1 MKYKVFT
8 NSFKN
13 IIAMS
18 KKTIL
23 ILVAISAL
31 AFTTK
36 AQDTKTE
43 HSIKV
48 IGTAEMEIVPDEI
61 YMSVTLREY
70 TKDKKKF
77 TIEELEKNLVNFI
90 EKVTVTDK
98 KDIKMDNMSAYVLS
112 MKRKNKDEIISKSY
126 DVKFKNSQ
134 QVYMLYSAMDS
145 LGISKAFVSKYSHS
159 KMDEYKKEIKIKAIK
174 AAREKANYLLEAIGE
189 KAGKAIFVEEKTG
202 FVTVDDG
209 TRNGRDYIN
218 NYSSM
223 SNSLVQTRYMIG
235 SGDESGSDNTIGDK
249 TIKLNYVINAEF
261 AIQ

>member
-1 MKYKVFT
+1 M
-8 NSFKN
+8 
-13 IIAMS
+13 

-23 ILVAISAL
+23 ILSAIFAF

-36 AQDTKTE
+36 AQETKDE

-90 EKVTVTDK
+90 EKVTTTDK

-112 MKRKNKDEIISKSY
+112 MKRKNKDEVITKSY

-134 QVYMLYSAMDS
+134 QVYMLYSVMDS
-145 LGISKAFVSKYSHS
+145 LSISKAYVSKYSHS
-159 KMDEYKKEIKIKAIK
+159 KMDEYKKQIKINAIK
-174 AAREKANYLLEAIGE
+174 AAKEKATYLLEAIGE
-189 KAGKAIFVEEKTG
+189 KAGKAISVSEPSG
-202 FVTVDDG
+202 FVSVNDG
-209 TRNGRDYIN
+209 TDNHERNYRGN
-218 NYSSM
+218 TYSNISQ
-223 SNSLVQTRYMIG
+223 SASFGGYDGAVI
-235 SGDESGSDNTIGDK
+235 ENTIGDK
-249 TIKLNYVINAEF
+249 TIKLNYTINAEF

>member
-1 MKYKVFT
+1 MKK
-8 NSFKN
+8 
-13 IIAMS
+13 I
-18 KKTIL
+18 IL
-23 ILVAISAL
+23 ILSAIFSF

-70 TKDKKKF
+70 TNKEKKKF
-77 TIEELEKNLVNFI
+77 TIEELEKNLVNYI
-90 EKVTVTDK
+90 EKITTTDK

-112 MKRKNKDEIISKSY
+112 MKRKNKDEVITKSY

-134 QVYMLYSAMDS
+134 QVYLLYSVMDS

-159 KMDEYKKEIKIKAIK
+159 KMDEYKKQIKTNAIK
-174 AAREKANYLLEAIGE
+174 AAKEKATYLLDAIGE
-189 KAGKAIFVEEKTG
+189 KAGKAISVTETTG
-202 FVTVDDG
+202 FVSVNDG
-209 TRNGRDYIN
+209 TDNYERNFRGNVYN
-218 NYSSM
+218 NVSQTSS
-223 SNSLVQTRYMIG
+223 YG
-235 SGDESGSDNTIGDK
+235 GSDGGTAESTIGDK
-249 TIKLNYVINAEF
+249 TIKLNYSINAEF

>member
-1 MKYKVFT
+1 MKKY
-8 NSFKN
+8 
-13 IIAMS
+13 
-18 KKTIL
+18 IL
-23 ILVAISAL
+23 LLSAIFAF

-43 HSIKV
+43 HSVKV

-70 TKDKKKF
+70 TNKEKKKF
-77 TIEELEKNLVNFI
+77 TIEELEKNLVNYI
-90 EKVTVTDK
+90 EKVTTTDK

-134 QVYMLYSAMDS
+134 QVYMLYSVLDS

-159 KMDEYKKEIKIKAIK
+159 KMDEYKKQIKINAIK
-174 AAREKANYLLEAIGE
+174 AAREKANYLMEAIGE
-189 KAGKAIFVEEKTG
+189 KAGKAISVTETTG
-202 FVTVDDG
+202 FVSIDDG
-209 TRNGRDYIN
+209 TYDSGRNDFRGN
-218 NYSSM
+218 V
-223 SNSLVQTRYMIG
+223 SNSVSQSRYYFYNTTSADDG
-235 SGDESGSDNTIGDK
+235 TNKTIGDK
-249 TIKLNYVINAEF
+249 TIKLNYTINAEF